1 MPRTEW
7 RKGTALKETIG
18 VYGVYGGAD
27 DVSVKSA
34 RSINGDEQASPVQ
47 DTDRCS
53 LPKYRVCN
61 RSFNIDQAL
70 RSCSPVMLHPG
81 QDHETARN
89 NAGNNARNNT
99 ERIFTYET

>member
-1 MPRTEW
+1 M
-7 RKGTALKETIG
+7 
-18 VYGVYGGAD
+18 YGVYGGAD

-47 DTDRCS
+47 DTDRYS
-53 LPKYRVCN
+53 LPKYRVGN

-70 RSCSPVMLHPG
+70 RSCSPVMLLPG
-81 QDHETARN
+81 QDHETARI
-89 NAGNNARNNT
+89 NARNNARNNT